1 LRNDSQADTVRE
13 EPSVPVVAYLCAD
26 RFVPKHSVLLEET
39 SIPCSKVSVQRG
51 ELAVQLLSSA
61 FWSLRE
67 QALVHLELIE
77 RGTSRRIRHPE
88 VRLGSSRRVERPG
101 LEGALILN
109 LEDGET
115 VHDVICRWAKVGST
129 DPWHDVIAECV
140 KEAVAVGLI
149 REVDVAGRGLMKF
162 LGHQVGLEPDCS
174 RIAALYNRGQ
184 ELASAWREFQRR
196 EKPLHDGLAGQCRR
210 ALEACTERWYS

>member
-1 LRNDSQADTVRE
+1 MTLRPDTVAE
-13 EPSVPVVAYLCAD
+13 EPSVPMIAYLCAD
-26 RFVPKHSVLLEET
+26 RFVSKHSVFLKET
-39 SIPCSKVSVQRG
+39 SIPCSQVSVQRA

-67 QALVHLELIE
+67 QALIQLELIE
-77 RGTSRRIRHPE
+77 RGTSRRIFRHPE

-115 VHDVICRWAKVGST
+115 VHEAVCRWAKLGST

-140 KEAVAVGLI
+140 KEAVAAGLI
-149 REVDVAGRGLMKF
+149 REVDVAGSGLTKF
-162 LGHQVGLEPDCS
+162 LGHQVGLEPDCG
-174 RIAALYNRGQ
+174 RIEALYDRGQ
-184 ELASAWREFQRR
+184 ELASAWREFQTR